1 MSSNKVPDEVNTKKP
16 VPPTEPETSAGDF
29 KNDPPDADNPNEA
42 IEQFNEK
49 LRPKPL

>member
-1 MSSNKVPDEVNTKKP
+1 VSSNKVPDAVSTTKP
-16 VPPTEPETSAGDF
+16 SPATEPDTSSGNF
-29 KNDPPDADNPNEA
+29 KNDPPDADNPNEV